1 VGGPDVRLPWVLDW
15 MRRSDGQTR
24 LLEVRSDNQSKPL
37 LSKVIN
43 PTRGQAAAIVLIL
56 VLGNRKNPVAKSPVF
71 DRGFAGFIAFFRLE
85 RDADCY
91 RIVGFASALGRCCKM
106 TS

>member
-1 VGGPDVRLPWVLDW
+1 MSCQAALGAAAIGRAEAFVGS
-15 MRRSDGQTR
+15 RSDTVKASSA
-24 LLEVRSDNQSKPL
+24 E
-37 LSKVIN
+37 VIN
-43 PTRGQAAAIVLIL
+43 PTREQAAAIVLIL
-56 VLGNRKNPVAKSPVF
+56 VLANRKNPVAKSPVF